1 MNALKF
7 VGSSDLLGNPTGFVN
22 TLGSGAKSFYQH
34 PKDGF
39 MKGPLQGIKG
49 TASGMATM
57 GEAGLAAT
65 AGSLGKIVG
74 SLNKGLLALSTD

>member
-22 TLGSGAKSFYQH
+22 TLGTGAKSFYQD

-39 MKGPLQGIKG
+39 MRGPLQGIKG
-49 TASGMATM
+49 TA
-57 GEAGLAAT
+57 
-65 AGSLGKIVG
+65 
-74 SLNKGLLALSTD
+74 